1 MWNYVFIKK
10 WKFLGWLL
18 LHRKYC
24 SSFFFPYVIN
34 SLIDISK
41 WIYVCMLVCTLKQK
55 EKDLKKSY
63 LLCTYVCLSMMI
75 DLRSIQSMYDKTCR
89 RVYWYSPWDTLYLGI
104 DTHHIDKD
112 KKRCNRDGQPLSPCS
127 FLELKEIKGTD
138 IDLSSSVIRRR
149 WFPPWDWMP
158 CLIYIN
164 QLSLFH
170 YPKRLNA

>member
-55 EKDLKKSY
+55 KKDLKKSY

-112 KKRCNRDGQPLSPCS
+112 KKRCNRDGQPL
-127 FLELKEIKGTD
+127 F
-138 IDLSSSVIRRR
+138 
-149 WFPPWDWMP
+149 
-158 CLIYIN
+158 
-164 QLSLFH
+164 SLFVSRA
-170 YPKRLNA
+170 KRNQGNRHWLE